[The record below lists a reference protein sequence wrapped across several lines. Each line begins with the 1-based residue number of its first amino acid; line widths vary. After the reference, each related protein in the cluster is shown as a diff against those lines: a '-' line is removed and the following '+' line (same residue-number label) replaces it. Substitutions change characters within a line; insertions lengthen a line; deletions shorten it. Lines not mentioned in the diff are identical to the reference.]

1 MQSISMRY
9 SLPRNRFYDLWSSQ
23 RPPAS
28 LGVYK
33 VNTDLPDRFKP
44 HRILIILA
52 RIFVLERF
60 EINDEHREENNDDNG
75 SPVHPAPFKKRQGP
89 VPDHTFCIL
98 PEFFAP

>member
-1 MQSISMRY
+1 MTYGLHRDQQQAC
-9 SLPRNRFYDLWSSQ
+9 DLIIRTVS
-23 RPPAS
+23 
-28 LGVYK
+28 
-33 VNTDLPDRFKP
+33 DLPDRFKP

-60 EINDEHREENNDDNG
+60 EINDEHREEDNDDNW

-98 PEFFAP
+98 PEFFSP